1 MVLPPDAH
9 HLAGNLAGIAERLG
23 VRSYDLM
30 SALARAAV
38 RVCGLILADAATTK
52 RRLAFS
58 NDVLPDPIV
67 RKLLKR
73 LGLCSGQIQIMQ
85 WCLGVER

>member
-9 HLAGNLAGIAERLG
+9 HLAGNLVRIAERLG
-23 VRSYDLM
+23 VCSYYFM
-30 SALARAAV
+30 SARARVTV
-38 RVCGLILADAATTK
+38 RVFGLILADATTII

-73 LGLCSGQIQIMQ
+73 FGLYSGQ
-85 WCLGVER
+85 V